1 MSRTTVPTSAAGLP
15 NAMKTDNVQIVH
27 LNDGTITSEV
37 IAKLYQL
44 DLYDPRYTMEEDSLI
59 GIYQNS
65 ELDEIAGLWILE
77 VNGKW
82 SGVALLHDD
91 GTCSTVHVFID
102 PSHRRCGYATLL
114 LEVVKKVTP
123 TRFSAYYT
131 DTSEALYRSLN
142 IPQRKR
148 DR

>member
-1 MSRTTVPTSAAGLP
+1 
-15 NAMKTDNVQIVH
+15 MKTDNVQITH
-27 LNDGTITSEV
+27 LKDGTITSEV

-82 SGVALLHDD
+82 CGVALLHDN
-91 GTCSTVHVFID
+91 GHCNTVHTFVD
-102 PSHRRCGYATLL
+102 PPHRRRGYATLL

-123 TRFSAYYT
+123 THFTAYYT
-131 DTSEALYRSLN
+131 DTSEDLYRNLG

-148 DR
+148 E